1 MKWAY
6 VKFGGGFGIALIP
19 ATLTVAEFKAALGL
33 DPESWVNVPT
43 AALPLDEEAHLF
55 DHITDYDTVTVG
67 WRGLV
72 RSVMA

>member
-6 VKFGGGFGIALIP
+6 VKFGGGCGIALIP

-33 DPESWVNVPT
+33 DPESWVHVPT
-43 AALPLDEEAHLF
+43 GVFPLDEDARLF
-55 DHITDYDTVTVG
+55 DHIADYDTVTVG
-67 WRGLV
+67 WRGLI